1 MSKAT
6 LEILLV
12 NASGIRRTNL
22 IGKAYYYV
30 IIECGDQQRITK
42 LSSSGKDHKTCW
54 NQKFRFEAPV
64 IDWKR
69 RTHLKLTI
77 LDTELFKD
85 GEFVGE
91 TIIYLG
97 GIVAEGKDRE
107 VVEMKPAPYNV
118 VLHDGTFKGQI
129 KLGIKFKTVTHEM
142 LKNAQEEEEEEAAR
156 EIVAAQLPSSTATAA
171 QKAARRS
178 SSSSAV
184 WEAISSVWKSSWW
197 KFWSYCSPKS
207 GKSKPKSN

>member
-22 IGKAYYYV
+22 IG
-30 IIECGDQQRITK
+30 GDQQRITK

-129 KLGIKFKTVTHEM
+129 KLGIKFKTVTHV
-142 LKNAQEEEEEEAAR
+142 K
-156 EIVAAQLPSSTATAA
+156 STTK
-171 QKAARRS
+171 KAARRS

>member
-1 MSKAT
+1 MNKAT

-54 NQKFRFEAPV
+54 NQKFRFEAPL

-129 KLGIKFKTVTHEM
+129 KLGIKFMTVTH
-142 LKNAQEEEEEEAAR
+142 EEEEEAAR
-156 EIVAAQLPSSTATAA
+156 EIVAAQLPSSTATAT
-171 QKAARRS
+171 QKAARR

-207 GKSKPKSN
+207 GKEQAKVKLT